1 MYHVYRVGMGTVDV
15 HWKWNNGPNGLH
27 WPVWLILPVFP
38 YPVRHPTS
46 PLGREKIN
54 PANAAS
60 HQLTHLANG
69 KMMLTVT
76 PTLSNG
82 IQLCLPVTP
91 DSLAHSLFDCRRRYP
106 FRRYNNERTN
116 CISVT
121 VLVCG

>member
-1 MYHVYRVGMGTVDV
+1 MYRVGMGTVDV

-60 HQLTHLANG
+60 HQLTHLSSKWKDDVNTNT
-69 KMMLTVT
+69 LERHTT
-76 PTLSNG
+76 LPTR
-82 IQLCLPVTP
+82 
-91 DSLAHSLFDCRRRYP
+91 DA
-106 FRRYNNERTN
+106 
-116 CISVT
+116 
-121 VLVCG
+121 